1 MLHNLQRA
9 CISGTSE
16 FCEYEKQTSGIG
28 HVWLKAELLNQ
39 ISPGTDTKP
48 VTQSGQCLILT
59 NVPPLCGS
67 CSEKTKPFIISFF
80 LYEMP
85 CPGFWLLNLFFG
97 VFFTLLIVHFFVGLV
112 TRQLHLSEFALVLIS
127 YISLKLCIFVLL
139 EH

>member
-1 MLHNLQRA
+1 MSNFNKCASSLWQLFREDKTFYH
-9 CISGTSE
+9 
-16 FCEYEKQTSGIG
+16 
-28 HVWLKAELLNQ
+28 
-39 ISPGTDTKP
+39 
-48 VTQSGQCLILT
+48 IL
-59 NVPPLCGS
+59 
-67 CSEKTKPFIISFF
+67 F

-97 VFFTLLIVHFFVGLV
+97 GFFTLLIVHFFVGLV

>member
-1 MLHNLQRA
+1 
-9 CISGTSE
+9 
-16 FCEYEKQTSGIG
+16 
-28 HVWLKAELLNQ
+28 
-39 ISPGTDTKP
+39 
-48 VTQSGQCLILT
+48 
-59 NVPPLCGS
+59 
-67 CSEKTKPFIISFF
+67 
-80 LYEMP
+80 MP